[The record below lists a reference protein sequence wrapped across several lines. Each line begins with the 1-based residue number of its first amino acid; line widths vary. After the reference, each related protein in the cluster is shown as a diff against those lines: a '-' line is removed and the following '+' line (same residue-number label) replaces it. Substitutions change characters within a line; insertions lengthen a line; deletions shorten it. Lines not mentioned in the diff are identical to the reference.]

1 MKGKKTVQRSV
12 HIPAIFFLAI
22 LSMIFIVGCAQPP
35 KQEMDAAN
43 AALTSAIGAGAEDY
57 APDQFKLAQD
67 LIAKMNDQVQKK
79 DYKGAKETAI
89 MAREKSLEA
98 KTTAE
103 ANQAKAK
110 ESAESTNAEVKQGID
125 KDKAL
130 IQEAE
135 SAGVPAVD
143 LKTIKEQLSS
153 VEAGSLEVDSFLTGK
168 QYKDAGSKAGQLK
181 DQLTQIETSITD
193 AKAKFEASK
202 AKKKGK
208 KK

>member
-1 MKGKKTVQRSV
+1 MKGKKVVQRSV
-12 HIPAIFFLAI
+12 HIPAVFFLAI
-22 LSMIFIVGCAQPP
+22 LSIVFIAGCAQPP
-35 KQEMDAAN
+35 KQEIDAAN
-43 AALTSAIGAGAEDY
+43 EALTSAIGAGAVDY
-57 APDQFKLAQD
+57 APDQLKLAQD
-67 LIAKMNDQVQKK
+67 LIAKMNDQVEKK

-103 ANQAKAK
+103 ANQAKVK
-110 ESAESTNAEVKQGID
+110 ESAESTNAEVKQGIE

-135 SAGVPAVD
+135 SAGVPSVD

-153 VEAGSLEVDSFLTGK
+153 VEAGSLDADAFFLAK
-168 QYKDAGSKAGQLK
+168 QYKDASSKAGQLK
-181 DQLTQIETSITD
+181 DQLTQIETGITD

-202 AKKKGK
+202 SKKKGMK
-208 KK
+208 K